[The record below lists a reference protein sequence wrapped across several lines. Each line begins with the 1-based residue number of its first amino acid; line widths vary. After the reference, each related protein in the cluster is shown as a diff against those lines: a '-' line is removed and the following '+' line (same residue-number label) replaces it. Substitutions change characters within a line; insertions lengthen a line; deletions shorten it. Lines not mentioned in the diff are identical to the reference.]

1 MIILLAVVVARTLL
15 FDSGDRRPA
24 VMVERI
30 QLGRAGDV
38 PVSSATAPEVANAE
52 QLSALFKQAAGQVRE
67 SVVYIQVD
75 IDEGA
80 GGVWDR
86 PFFNDGPRQSV
97 GSGVVVSEAGYIVT
111 NSHVVAGASRINVT
125 LADKRQFDATVI
137 GTDPSTDLAIIRI
150 DDAQDVQA
158 IPLGDS
164 DAVEVG
170 QWVLAVGNPFRLTS
184 TVTAGIVSAIGR
196 QVNIIGDS
204 FGIEDFIQTDAAIN
218 PGNSG
223 GALVDLNGHL
233 VGINTA
239 IATESGSYEGYGFAV
254 PVNLVSRVAAD
265 LIAYGEVQRAYLG
278 VRIGRVDARLASRVG
293 LEDIGGVYLNEVWR
307 GGAADR
313 SGLRIGDI
321 VLTVDGNAVN
331 APNQLQSL
339 IARRRPGESVVLEV
353 WRRGSVQSVDV
364 VLMGREDPAAETWF
378 AELSEPEQILELPE
392 DTAQAPGADI
402 IHLDELGI
410 GVRELE
416 EDEYDRF
423 SSDSGIYIAYV
434 EKDSRAALAGVPRDG
449 VLRSIDDTKVA
460 SVEDLIDGIALSS
473 SREEPALLEV
483 VRRNGISGFY
493 EVQFGD
499 MP

>member
-1 MIILLAVVVARTLL
+1 MVQMLLV
-15 FDSGDRRPA
+15 DSDQNRPA

-30 QLGRAGDV
+30 QLGRSGDV
-38 PVSSATAPEVANAE
+38 PVSSATAPDVASAE
-52 QLSALFKQAAGQVRE
+52 QLSALFKLAAGRVRE

-75 IDEGA
+75 IDEGS

-111 NSHVVAGASRINVT
+111 NSHVVSGASRINVT
-125 LADKRQFDATVI
+125 LADKRQYEATVV

-150 DDAQDVQA
+150 DEADNVQA

-164 DAVEVG
+164 DEVEVG
-170 QWVLAVGNPFRLTS
+170 QWVLAIGNPFRLTS

-339 IARRRPGESVVLEV
+339 IARRRPGDSVVLEV
-353 WRRGSVQSVDV
+353 WRRGSIQSVDV

-378 AELSEPEQILELPE
+378 AELAEPERILEMPE
-392 DTAQAPGADI
+392 EAVEAPGADV
-402 IHLDELGI
+402 IHLDEIGL

-416 EDEYDRF
+416 EDEYEQF

-434 EKDSRAALAGVPRDG
+434 EKDSRAAFAGVPRDG
-449 VLRSIDDTKVA
+449 VLKSIDDARVT

-473 SREEPALLEV
+473 ARNEPALLEV
-483 VRRNGISGFY
+483 VRRTGISGFY